1 MSLQSCA
8 APTPCQPTRR
18 SGDVM
23 KTMKCISLL
32 SLLLSLYSAG
42 ASAELA
48 FHDPATQIGV
58 LDRVVQEFVNR
69 AAAWQ
74 GVIMA
79 AATWLFWTLGTI
91 SFTWTM
97 CMLALRKADIG
108 DFFSEFIRF
117 TLFFGFFYWLLQ
129 NGPYFAETIISS
141 LRQIGDNAAGT
152 AGLSP
157 SGVVD
162 IGFMIW
168 KQAVSNLSAW
178 SPIDSFVGVVLSAG
192 ILLVLAIIAVN
203 MLLLLISGWIL
214 MYAGIFFLGFGGSR
228 WTSDMAINY
237 FKTVLGVA
245 VQLLVMI
252 LLVGIGN
259 DLLTSFYGKMSK
271 ATLNFEE
278 LGVMLVFCLALLIL
292 TNQIPKMVA
301 GIVSGGGGGGAGVS
315 SFGAGAIAGAAFG
328 AAGTATAAASMAG
341 SAVMGGAQNIAGGA
355 SAIKAAMQKAQGSME
370 SNAGMPSLG
379 AGSSSRNSES
389 DSGSLQAA
397 MGFDSSSQ
405 SGGMMQKAAS
415 LAVGT
420 TSELAKG
427 AGSLIKE
434 KASEA
439 ASKFQEKAGQT
450 LGGQLASI
458 IQGEPSF
465 DGDSLSAAGQGDSD
479 MDDEVA
485 EFVNR
490 DRGSAT

>member
-1 MSLQSCA
+1 MRIINS
-8 APTPCQPTRR
+8 T
-18 SGDVM
+18 
-23 KTMKCISLL
+23 
-32 SLLLSLYSAG
+32 LLLGLFFSLYSAG

-48 FHDPATQIGV
+48 FHDPATQTGV
-58 LDRVVQEFVNR
+58 LDQVIQEFVSR
-69 AAAWQ
+69 ASAWQ

-97 CMLALRKADIG
+97 GMLALRKADVG

-129 NGPYFAETIISS
+129 NGPYFAETIINS

-157 SGVVD
+157 SGIVD

-168 KQAVSNLSAW
+168 KQAISNLSGW
-178 SPIDSFVGVVLSAG
+178 SPVDSLVGLVLSAG
-192 ILLVLAIIAVN
+192 IMLALATIAVN

-237 FKTVLGVA
+237 FKTVLGLA

-252 LLVGIGN
+252 LLVGVGN
-259 DLLTSFYGKMSK
+259 NLLTSFYAKMNK

-278 LGVMLVFCLALLIL
+278 LGVMLVFCLALLTL
-292 TNQIPKMVA
+292 TGQVPKMVA
-301 GIVSGGGGGGAGVS
+301 GIISGGGGGSGAGG
-315 SFGAGAIAGAAFG
+315 FGAGAIAGAALG
-328 AAGTATAAASMAG
+328 AAGTAAGAASMAG
-341 SAVMGGAQNIAGGA
+341 SAVMSGAQNISGGA
-355 SAIKAAMQKAQGSME
+355 SAIKAAIQKAQGSADGG
-370 SNAGMPSLG
+370 SGMPSLG
-379 AGSSSRNSES
+379 AGASDKGS
-389 DSGSLQAA
+389 DSCSSLKAA
-397 MGFDSSSQ
+397 MGIDSSNQ

-415 LAVGT
+415 VAAGAA
-420 TSELAKG
+420 SELAKG

-439 ASKFQEKAGQT
+439 ASNFQEKASQT
-450 LGGQLASI
+450 IGGQLASTI
-458 IQGEPSF
+458 EGEPSF
-465 DGDSLSAAGQGDSD
+465 EGDSLSAAGQDDDD
-479 MDDEVA
+479 MDDEIA

-490 DRGSAT
+490 DRGSTT

>member
-1 MSLQSCA
+1 MRIIKS
-8 APTPCQPTRR
+8 T
-18 SGDVM
+18 
-23 KTMKCISLL
+23 
-32 SLLLSLYSAG
+32 LLLGLFFSLYSAG

-48 FHDPATQIGV
+48 FHDPATQTGV
-58 LDRVVQEFVNR
+58 LDQVIQEFVSR

-79 AATWLFWTLGTI
+79 AATWLFWTLGSI

-97 CMLALRKADIG
+97 GMLALRKADIG

-129 NGPYFAETIISS
+129 NGPYFAETIINS

-168 KQAVSNLSAW
+168 KQAISNLSGW
-178 SPIDSFVGVVLSAG
+178 SPVDSLVGLVLSAG
-192 ILLVLAIIAVN
+192 IMLALATIAVN

-214 MYAGIFFLGFGGSR
+214 MYSGIFFLGFGGSR

-237 FKTVLGVA
+237 FKTVLGLA

-252 LLVGIGN
+252 LLVGVGN
-259 DLLTSFYGKMSK
+259 NLLTSFYAKMNK

-278 LGVMLVFCLALLIL
+278 LGVMLVFCLALLTL
-292 TNQIPKMVA
+292 TGQVPKMVA
-301 GIVSGGGGGGAGVS
+301 GIISGGGSGGGAGG
-315 SFGAGAIAGAAFG
+315 FGAGAIAGAALG
-328 AAGTATAAASMAG
+328 AAGTAAGAASMAG
-341 SAVMGGAQNIAGGA
+341 SAVMSGAQNISGGA
-355 SAIKAAMQKAQGSME
+355 SAIKAAIQKAQGSADGG
-370 SNAGMPSLG
+370 SGMPSLG
-379 AGSSSRNSES
+379 SGASDKGS
-389 DSGSLQAA
+389 DSGSPLRAA
-397 MGFDSSSQ
+397 MGIDSSNQ

-415 LAVGT
+415 VAAGAA
-420 TSELAKG
+420 SELAKG

-439 ASKFQEKAGQT
+439 VSNFQEKASQT
-450 LGGQLASI
+450 LGGQLAST

-465 DGDSLSAAGQGDSD
+465 DGDSLSAAGQDDDD
-479 MDDEVA
+479 MDDEIA

-490 DRGSAT
+490 DRSSAT

>member
-1 MSLQSCA
+1 MPPQSHA

-23 KTMKCISLL
+23 KTIKSILLL

-48 FHDPATQIGV
+48 FHDPATQMGV
-58 LDRVVQEFVNR
+58 LDQVVQEFVTR
-69 AAAWQ
+69 ATAWQ

-97 CMLALRKADIG
+97 GMLALRKADIG

-129 NGPYFAETIISS
+129 NGPYIAETIISS

-228 WTSDMAINY
+228 WTSDMALTY
-237 FKTVLGVA
+237 FKTVLGLA

-292 TNQIPKMVA
+292 TNQVPKMVA
-301 GIVSGGGGGGAGVS
+301 GIVSGGGGAGVS

-341 SAVMGGAQNIAGGA
+341 AAVMGGAQNIAGGA

-370 SNAGMPSLG
+370 SSAGMPSLG

-397 MGFDSSSQ
+397 MGLDSSSQ

-427 AGSLIKE
+427 AGNLIKE
-434 KASEA
+434 MASEA
-439 ASKFQEKAGQT
+439 VSNFQEKASQT
-450 LGGQLASI
+450 LGGQLAST

-490 DRGSAT
+490 GRGSVT

>member
-1 MSLQSCA
+1 MRIINS
-8 APTPCQPTRR
+8 T
-18 SGDVM
+18 
-23 KTMKCISLL
+23 LL
-32 SLLLSLYSAG
+32 LGLLLSMYSAG

-48 FHDPATQIGV
+48 FHDPATQMGV
-58 LDRVVQEFVNR
+58 LDQVIQEFVSR

-97 CMLALRKADIG
+97 GMLALRKADIG

-168 KQAVSNLSAW
+168 KQAVSNLSGW
-178 SPIDSFVGVVLSAG
+178 NPIDSFVGMVLSAG
-192 ILLVLAIIAVN
+192 IMLALATIAVN

-237 FKTVLGVA
+237 FKTVLGLA
-245 VQLLVMI
+245 VELLVMI
-252 LLVGIGN
+252 LLVGVGN
-259 DLLTSFYGKMSK
+259 NLLTSFYAKMNK

-278 LGVMLVFCLALLIL
+278 LGVMLVFCLALLTL
-292 TNQIPKMVA
+292 TGQVPKMVA
-301 GIVSGGGGGGAGVS
+301 GIISGGGGGGGAGG
-315 SFGAGAIAGAAFG
+315 FGAGAIAGAALG
-328 AAGTATAAASMAG
+328 AAGTAAGAASMAG
-341 SAVMGGAQNIAGGA
+341 SAVMSGAQNISGGA
-355 SAIKAAMQKAQGSME
+355 SAIKAAIQKAQGSADGG
-370 SNAGMPSLG
+370 SGMPSLG
-379 AGSSSRNSES
+379 AGSSGKGSES
-389 DSGSLQAA
+389 GSESPLQAA
-397 MGFDSSSQ
+397 MGLDSSNQ

-415 LAVGT
+415 MAAGAA
-420 TSELAKG
+420 SELAKG
-427 AGSLIKE
+427 AGSLIME
-434 KASEA
+434 KANEGVSN
-439 ASKFQEKAGQT
+439 FQEKASQT
-450 LGGQLASI
+450 IGGQLAST

-465 DGDSLSAAGQGDSD
+465 DGDSLSAAGQDDSD
-479 MDDEVA
+479 MDDEIA

-490 DRGSAT
+490 DRNSVT

>member
-1 MSLQSCA
+1 
-8 APTPCQPTRR
+8 
-18 SGDVM
+18 M
-23 KTMKCISLL
+23 KIIKNTLLL

-48 FHDPATQIGV
+48 FHDPATQTGV
-58 LDRVVQEFVNR
+58 LDQVIQEFVSR

-97 CMLALRKADIG
+97 GMLALRKADIG

-129 NGPYFAETIISS
+129 NGPYFAETIINS

-168 KQAVSNLSAW
+168 KQAISNLSGW
-178 SPIDSFVGVVLSAG
+178 SPVDSLVGLVLSAG
-192 ILLVLAIIAVN
+192 IMLALATIAVN

-237 FKTVLGVA
+237 FKTVLGLA

-252 LLVGIGN
+252 LLVGVGN
-259 DLLTSFYGKMSK
+259 NLLTSFYAKMNK

-278 LGVMLVFCLALLIL
+278 LGVMLVFCLALLTL
-292 TNQIPKMVA
+292 TGQVPKMVA
-301 GIVSGGGGGGAGVS
+301 GIISGGGGGGGAGG
-315 SFGAGAIAGAAFG
+315 FGAGAIAGAALG
-328 AAGTATAAASMAG
+328 AAGTAAGAASMAG
-341 SAVMGGAQNIAGGA
+341 SAVMSGAQNISGGA
-355 SAIKAAMQKAQGSME
+355 SAIKAAIQKAQGSADGG
-370 SNAGMPSLG
+370 SGMPSLG
-379 AGSSSRNSES
+379 SGASDKGS
-389 DSGSLQAA
+389 DSGSPLRAA
-397 MGFDSSSQ
+397 MGIDSSNQ

-415 LAVGT
+415 LAAGAA
-420 TSELAKG
+420 SELAKG
-427 AGSLIKE
+427 TSSLIKE

-439 ASKFQEKAGQT
+439 ASNFQEKASQT
-450 LGGQLASI
+450 IGGQLASSI
-458 IQGEPSF
+458 LGEPSF
-465 DGDSLSAAGQGDSD
+465 VSVQPPHRSCP
-479 MDDEVA
+479 
-485 EFVNR
+485 
-490 DRGSAT
+490 

>member
-1 MSLQSCA
+1 
-8 APTPCQPTRR
+8 
-18 SGDVM
+18 M
-23 KTMKCISLL
+23 KIIKNT
-32 SLLLSLYSAG
+32 LLLILLFSLYSAG

-48 FHDPATQIGV
+48 FHDPATQTGV
-58 LDRVVQEFVNR
+58 LDQVIQEFVSR

-97 CMLALRKADIG
+97 GMLALRKADIG

-129 NGPYFAETIISS
+129 NGPYFAETIINS

-168 KQAVSNLSAW
+168 KQAISNLSGW
-178 SPIDSFVGVVLSAG
+178 SPVDSLVGLVLSAG
-192 ILLVLAIIAVN
+192 IMLALATIAVN

-237 FKTVLGVA
+237 FKTVLGLA

-252 LLVGIGN
+252 LLVGVGN
-259 DLLTSFYGKMSK
+259 NLLTSFYAKMNK

-278 LGVMLVFCLALLIL
+278 LGVMLVFCLALLTL
-292 TNQIPKMVA
+292 TGQVPKMVA
-301 GIVSGGGGGGAGVS
+301 GIISGGGGGGGAGG
-315 SFGAGAIAGAAFG
+315 FGAGAIAGAALG
-328 AAGTATAAASMAG
+328 AAGTAAGAASMAG
-341 SAVMGGAQNIAGGA
+341 SAVMSGAQNISGGA
-355 SAIKAAMQKAQGSME
+355 SAIKAAIQKAQGSADGG
-370 SNAGMPSLG
+370 SGMPSLG
-379 AGSSSRNSES
+379 AGSSDKGS
-389 DSGSLQAA
+389 DSGSSFKAT
-397 MGFDSSSQ
+397 MGIDSSNQ

-415 LAVGT
+415 LAAGAA
-420 TSELAKG
+420 SELAKG

-439 ASKFQEKAGQT
+439 ASNFQEKASQT
-450 LGGQLASI
+450 IGGQLAST

-465 DGDSLSAAGQGDSD
+465 DGNSLSATGHDDDD
-479 MDDEVA
+479 MDDEIA

>member
-1 MSLQSCA
+1 
-8 APTPCQPTRR
+8 
-18 SGDVM
+18 M
-23 KTMKCISLL
+23 KTIKSTLL
-32 SLLLSLYSAG
+32 VGLLFSLYSAG

-48 FHDPATQIGV
+48 FHDPATQMGV
-58 LDRVVQEFVNR
+58 LDQVVQEFVSR

-97 CMLALRKADIG
+97 GMLALRKADIG

-129 NGPYFAETIISS
+129 NGPYFAETIINS

-168 KQAVSNLSAW
+168 KQAISNLSGW
-178 SPIDSFVGVVLSAG
+178 SPVDSLVGLVLSAG
-192 ILLVLAIIAVN
+192 IMLALATIAVN

-237 FKTVLGVA
+237 FKTVLGLA
-245 VQLLVMI
+245 VELLVMI
-252 LLVGIGN
+252 LLVGVGN
-259 DLLTSFYGKMSK
+259 NLLTSFYAKMNK

-278 LGVMLVFCLALLIL
+278 LGVMLVFCLALLTL
-292 TNQIPKMVA
+292 TGQVPKMVA
-301 GIVSGGGGGGAGVS
+301 GIISGGGGGGGAGG
-315 SFGAGAIAGAAFG
+315 FGTGAIAGAALG
-328 AAGTATAAASMAG
+328 AAGTAAGAASMAG
-341 SAVMGGAQNIAGGA
+341 SAVMSGAQNISGGA
-355 SAIKAAMQKAQGSME
+355 SALKAAIQKAQASADGGSD
-370 SNAGMPSLG
+370 MPSLG
-379 AGSSSRNSES
+379 AGSS
-389 DSGSLQAA
+389 DCSGSSTESPLQAA
-397 MGFDSSSQ
+397 MGFDSSSEP
-405 SGGMMQKAAS
+405 GGMMQKAAS
-415 LAVGT
+415 LAAGT
-420 TSELAKG
+420 ASELAKG

-439 ASKFQEKAGQT
+439 VSNFQEKASQT
-450 LGGQLASI
+450 FGGQLASS

-465 DGDSLSAAGQGDSD
+465 DGDSLSAAGQDDSD
-479 MDDEVA
+479 MNDEIA

>member
-1 MSLQSCA
+1 MRIIKS
-8 APTPCQPTRR
+8 T
-18 SGDVM
+18 
-23 KTMKCISLL
+23 
-32 SLLLSLYSAG
+32 LLLGLFFSLYSAG

-48 FHDPATQIGV
+48 FHDPATQTGV
-58 LDRVVQEFVNR
+58 LDQVIQEFVSR

-97 CMLALRKADIG
+97 GMLALRKADIG

-129 NGPYFAETIISS
+129 NGPYFAETIINS

-168 KQAVSNLSAW
+168 KQAISNLSGW
-178 SPIDSFVGVVLSAG
+178 SPVDSLVGLVLSAG
-192 ILLVLAIIAVN
+192 IMLALATIAVN

-237 FKTVLGVA
+237 FKTVLGLA

-252 LLVGIGN
+252 LLVGVGN
-259 DLLTSFYGKMSK
+259 NLLTSFYAKMNK

-278 LGVMLVFCLALLIL
+278 LGVMLVFCLALLTL
-292 TNQIPKMVA
+292 TGQVPKMVA
-301 GIVSGGGGGGAGVS
+301 GIISGGGGGGGAGG
-315 SFGAGAIAGAAFG
+315 FGAGAIAGAALG
-328 AAGTATAAASMAG
+328 AAGTAAGAASMAG
-341 SAVMGGAQNIAGGA
+341 SAVMSGAQNISGGA
-355 SAIKAAMQKAQGSME
+355 SAIKAAIQKAQGSADGG
-370 SNAGMPSLG
+370 SGMPSLG
-379 AGSSSRNSES
+379 AGSSEKGA
-389 DSGSLQAA
+389 DSGSSLKAA
-397 MGFDSSSQ
+397 MGIESSNQ

-415 LAVGT
+415 VAAGAA
-420 TSELAKG
+420 SELAKG
-427 AGSLIKE
+427 AGSMIKE

-439 ASKFQEKAGQT
+439 VSNFQEKASQT
-450 LGGQLASI
+450 LGGQLAST

-465 DGDSLSAAGQGDSD
+465 DGDSLSAAGQDDSD
-479 MDDEVA
+479 MDDEIA

-490 DRGSAT
+490 DRSSAT

>member
-1 MSLQSCA
+1 
-8 APTPCQPTRR
+8 
-18 SGDVM
+18 M
-23 KTMKCISLL
+23 KTIKSILLL
-32 SLLLSLYSAG
+32 SVLLSLYSAG
-42 ASAELA
+42 ASAELT

-97 CMLALRKADIG
+97 GMLALRKADIG

-157 SGVVD
+157 SEVVD

-168 KQAVSNLSAW
+168 KQAISNLSGW

-192 ILLVLAIIAVN
+192 IMLALATIAVN

-214 MYAGIFFLGFGGSR
+214 MYAGIFLLGFGGSK

-245 VQLLVMI
+245 VELLVMI
-252 LLVGIGN
+252 LLVGVGN
-259 DLLTSFYGKMSK
+259 NLLTSFYEKMNK

-278 LGVMLVFCLALLIL
+278 LGVMMVFCLALLTL
-292 TNQIPKMVA
+292 TGQVPKMVA
-301 GIVSGGGGGGAGVS
+301 GIISGGGGGGGAGG
-315 SFGAGAIAGAAFG
+315 FGAGAIAGAALG
-328 AAGTATAAASMAG
+328 AAGTAAGAASMAG
-341 SAVMGGAQNIAGGA
+341 SAVMSGAQNISGGA
-355 SAIKAAMQKAQGSME
+355 SAIKAAIQKAQGSADGG
-370 SNAGMPSLG
+370 SGMPSLG
-379 AGSSSRNSES
+379 AGSSEKGS
-389 DSGSLQAA
+389 DSGSPLRAA
-397 MGFDSSSQ
+397 MGIDSSNQ

-415 LAVGT
+415 VAAGAA
-420 TSELAKG
+420 SELAKG

-439 ASKFQEKAGQT
+439 ANNFQEKASQT
-450 LGGQLASI
+450 IGGQLAST

-465 DGDSLSAAGQGDSD
+465 DGNSLSAAGHDDDD
-479 MDDEVA
+479 MDDKIA

>member
-1 MSLQSCA
+1 MRIIKS
-8 APTPCQPTRR
+8 T
-18 SGDVM
+18 
-23 KTMKCISLL
+23 
-32 SLLLSLYSAG
+32 LLLGLFFSLYSAG

-48 FHDPATQIGV
+48 FHDPATQTGV
-58 LDRVVQEFVNR
+58 LDQVIQEFVSR

-97 CMLALRKADIG
+97 VMLALRKADIG

-129 NGPYFAETIISS
+129 NGPYFAETIINS
-141 LRQIGDNAAGT
+141 LRQIGNNAAGT

-168 KQAVSNLSAW
+168 KQAISNLSGW
-178 SPIDSFVGVVLSAG
+178 SPVDSLVGLVLSAG
-192 ILLVLAIIAVN
+192 IMLALATIVVN
-203 MLLLLISGWIL
+203 MLLLLISGWVL

-237 FKTVLGVA
+237 FKTVLGLA

-252 LLVGIGN
+252 LLVGVGN
-259 DLLTSFYGKMSK
+259 NLLTSFYGKMNK

-278 LGVMLVFCLALLIL
+278 LGVMLVFCLALLTL
-292 TNQIPKMVA
+292 TGQVPKMVA
-301 GIVSGGGGGGAGVS
+301 GIISGGGGGGGAGG
-315 SFGAGAIAGAAFG
+315 FGAGAIAGAALG
-328 AAGTATAAASMAG
+328 AAGTAAGAASMAG
-341 SAVMGGAQNIAGGA
+341 SAVMSGAQNISGGA
-355 SAIKAAMQKAQGSME
+355 SAIKAAIQKAQGSADGG
-370 SNAGMPSLG
+370 SGMPSLG
-379 AGSSSRNSES
+379 AGASDKGS
-389 DSGSLQAA
+389 DSGLSLKTA
-397 MGFDSSSQ
+397 MGIDSSNQ
-405 SGGMMQKAAS
+405 SGSMMQKAAS
-415 LAVGT
+415 VAAGAA
-420 TSELAKG
+420 SELAKG

-439 ASKFQEKAGQT
+439 ASNFQEKASQT
-450 LGGQLASI
+450 IGGQLASTI
-458 IQGEPSF
+458 LEEPSF
-465 DGDSLSAAGQGDSD
+465 DGNSLSAAGHDDDD
-479 MDDEVA
+479 MDDEIA

-490 DRGSAT
+490 DRSSAT

>member
-1 MSLQSCA
+1 
-8 APTPCQPTRR
+8 
-18 SGDVM
+18 M
-23 KTMKCISLL
+23 KIIKSTLL
-32 SLLLSLYSAG
+32 VGLLFSLYSAG

-48 FHDPATQIGV
+48 FHDPATQMGV
-58 LDRVVQEFVNR
+58 LDQVVQEFVSR

-97 CMLALRKADIG
+97 GMLALRKADIG

-129 NGPYFAETIISS
+129 NGPYFAETIINS

-168 KQAVSNLSAW
+168 KQAISNLSGW
-178 SPIDSFVGVVLSAG
+178 SPVDSLVGLVLSAG
-192 ILLVLAIIAVN
+192 IMLALATIAVN

-237 FKTVLGVA
+237 FKTVLGLA

-252 LLVGIGN
+252 LLVGVGN
-259 DLLTSFYGKMSK
+259 NLLTSFYAKMNK

-278 LGVMLVFCLALLIL
+278 LGVMLVFCLALLTL
-292 TNQIPKMVA
+292 TGQVPKMVA
-301 GIVSGGGGGGAGVS
+301 GIISGGGGGGGAGG
-315 SFGAGAIAGAAFG
+315 FGTGAIAGAALG
-328 AAGTATAAASMAG
+328 AAGTAAGAASMAG
-341 SAVMGGAQNIAGGA
+341 SAVMSGAQNISGGA
-355 SAIKAAMQKAQGSME
+355 SALKAAIQKAQASADGGSD
-370 SNAGMPSLG
+370 MPSLG
-379 AGSSSRNSES
+379 AGSSGC
-389 DSGSLQAA
+389 SGSSTESPLQAA
-397 MGFDSSSQ
+397 MGFDSSSEP
-405 SGGMMQKAAS
+405 GGMMQKAAS
-415 LAVGT
+415 LAAGT
-420 TSELAKG
+420 ASELAKG

-439 ASKFQEKAGQT
+439 VSNFQEKASQT
-450 LGGQLASI
+450 FGGQLASS

-465 DGDSLSAAGQGDSD
+465 DGDSLSAAGQDDSD
-479 MDDEVA
+479 MNDEIA
-485 EFVNR
+485 QFVNR

>member
-1 MSLQSCA
+1 MRIIKS
-8 APTPCQPTRR
+8 T
-18 SGDVM
+18 
-23 KTMKCISLL
+23 
-32 SLLLSLYSAG
+32 LLLGLFFSLYSAG

-48 FHDPATQIGV
+48 FHDPATQTGV
-58 LDRVVQEFVNR
+58 LDQVIQEFVSR

-74 GVIMA
+74 GVVMA

-97 CMLALRKADIG
+97 GMLALRKADIG

-129 NGPYFAETIISS
+129 NGPYFAETIINS

-168 KQAVSNLSAW
+168 KQAISNLSGW
-178 SPIDSFVGVVLSAG
+178 SPVDSLVGLVLSAG
-192 ILLVLAIIAVN
+192 IMLALATIAVN

-237 FKTVLGVA
+237 FKTVLGLA

-252 LLVGIGN
+252 LLVGVGN
-259 DLLTSFYGKMSK
+259 NLLTSFYAKMNQ

-278 LGVMLVFCLALLIL
+278 LGVMLVFCLALLTL
-292 TNQIPKMVA
+292 TGQVPKMVA
-301 GIVSGGGGGGAGVS
+301 GIISGGGGGGAGG
-315 SFGAGAIAGAAFG
+315 FGAGAIAGAALG
-328 AAGTATAAASMAG
+328 AAGTAAGAASMAG
-341 SAVMGGAQNIAGGA
+341 SAVMSGAQNISGGA
-355 SAIKAAMQKAQGSME
+355 SAIKAAIQKAQGSADGG
-370 SNAGMPSLG
+370 SGMPSLG
-379 AGSSSRNSES
+379 SGASDKGS
-389 DSGSLQAA
+389 DSSTPLRAA
-397 MGFDSSSQ
+397 MGIDSSNQ
-405 SGGMMQKAAS
+405 FGGMMQKAAS
-415 LAVGT
+415 LAGGAA
-420 TSELAKG
+420 SELAKG

-439 ASKFQEKAGQT
+439 ASNFQEKASQT
-450 LGGQLASI
+450 LGGQLAST

-465 DGDSLSAAGQGDSD
+465 DGDSLSAAGQDDDD
-479 MDDEVA
+479 MDDEIA

-490 DRGSAT
+490 DRSSAT

>member
-1 MSLQSCA
+1 MPQQSHA
-8 APTPCQPTRR
+8 APTPCLHPRN
-18 SGDVM
+18 GDSM
-23 KTMKCISLL
+23 KIIKST
-32 SLLLSLYSAG
+32 LLLGLLFSLYSAG

-48 FHDPATQIGV
+48 FHDPATQTGV
-58 LDRVVQEFVNR
+58 LDQVIQEFVSR

-97 CMLALRKADIG
+97 GMLALRKADIG

-129 NGPYFAETIISS
+129 NGPYFAETIINS

-168 KQAVSNLSAW
+168 KQAISNLSGW
-178 SPIDSFVGVVLSAG
+178 SPVDSLVGLVLSAG
-192 ILLVLAIIAVN
+192 IMLALATIAVN

-237 FKTVLGVA
+237 FKTVLGLA
-245 VQLLVMI
+245 VELLVMI
-252 LLVGIGN
+252 LLVGVGN
-259 DLLTSFYGKMSK
+259 NLLTSFYAKMNK

-278 LGVMLVFCLALLIL
+278 LGVMLVFCLALLTL
-292 TNQIPKMVA
+292 TGQVPKMVA
-301 GIVSGGGGGGAGVS
+301 GIISGGGGGGGAGG
-315 SFGAGAIAGAAFG
+315 FGAGAIAGAALG
-328 AAGTATAAASMAG
+328 AAGTAAGAASMAG
-341 SAVMGGAQNIAGGA
+341 SAVMSGAQNISGGA
-355 SAIKAAMQKAQGSME
+355 SAIKAAIQKAQGSADGG
-370 SNAGMPSLG
+370 SGMPSLG
-379 AGSSSRNSES
+379 SGASDKGS
-389 DSGSLQAA
+389 DSGSPLRAA
-397 MGFDSSSQ
+397 MGIDSSNQ

-415 LAVGT
+415 LAAGAA
-420 TSELAKG
+420 SELAKG
-427 AGSLIKE
+427 TSSLIKE

-439 ASKFQEKAGQT
+439 ASNFQEKASHT
-450 LGGQLASI
+450 IGGQLASS

-465 DGDSLSAAGQGDSD
+465 DGDSLAAAGQDDSD
-479 MDDEVA
+479 MNDEIA

>member
-1 MSLQSCA
+1 
-8 APTPCQPTRR
+8 
-18 SGDVM
+18 
-23 KTMKCISLL
+23 
-32 SLLLSLYSAG
+32 
-42 ASAELA
+42 
-48 FHDPATQIGV
+48 
-58 LDRVVQEFVNR
+58 
-69 AAAWQ
+69 
-74 GVIMA
+74 MA

-97 CMLALRKADIG
+97 GMLALRKADIG

-152 AGLSP
+152 TGLSP

-168 KQAVSNLSAW
+168 KQAVSNLSGW
-178 SPIDSFVGVVLSAG
+178 SPIDSFVGTVLSAS
-192 ILLVLAIIAVN
+192 IMLALAIIAVN

-214 MYAGIFFLGFGGSR
+214 MYAGIFFLGFGGSK

-292 TNQIPKMVA
+292 TNQVPKMVA
-301 GIVSGGGGGGAGVS
+301 GIVSGGGGGAGVS
-315 SFGAGAIAGAAFG
+315 SFGAGAVAGAALG
-328 AAGTATAAASMAG
+328 AVGTAAAAASMAG
-341 SAVMGGAQNIAGGA
+341 SAVMSGAQNISGGA
-355 SAIKAAMQKAQGSME
+355 SAIKAAIQKAQGSADGG
-370 SNAGMPSLG
+370 SGMPSLG
-379 AGSSSRNSES
+379 AGSTGNGSES
-389 DSGSLQAA
+389 DSGSSLQAA
-397 MGFDSSSQ
+397 MGLASSSQ

-415 LAVGT
+415 LAAGT
-420 TSELAKG
+420 ASELAKG

-439 ASKFQEKAGQT
+439 VSNFQEKASQT
-450 LGGQLASI
+450 LGGQLASS

-465 DGDSLSAAGQGDSD
+465 DGDSLSAAGRGDSG
-479 MDDEVA
+479 MDDEIA

>member
-1 MSLQSCA
+1 
-8 APTPCQPTRR
+8 
-18 SGDVM
+18 M
-23 KTMKCISLL
+23 KTIKST
-32 SLLLSLYSAG
+32 LLLGLLFSLYSAG

-48 FHDPATQIGV
+48 FHDPATQTGV
-58 LDRVVQEFVNR
+58 LDQVIQEFVSR
-69 AAAWQ
+69 ASAWQ

-97 CMLALRKADIG
+97 GMLALRKADIG

-168 KQAVSNLSAW
+168 KQAVSNLSGW
-178 SPIDSFVGVVLSAG
+178 SPIDSFVGMVLSAG
-192 ILLVLAIIAVN
+192 IMLALATIAVN

-237 FKTVLGVA
+237 FKAVLGLA

-252 LLVGIGN
+252 LLVGVGN
-259 DLLTSFYGKMSK
+259 NLLTSFYAKMNK

-278 LGVMLVFCLALLIL
+278 LGVMLVFCLALLTL
-292 TNQIPKMVA
+292 TGQVPKMVA
-301 GIVSGGGGGGAGVS
+301 GIISGGGGGGGAGG
-315 SFGAGAIAGAAFG
+315 FGAGAIAGAALG
-328 AAGTATAAASMAG
+328 AAGTAAGAASMAG
-341 SAVMGGAQNIAGGA
+341 SAVMSGAQNISGGA
-355 SAIKAAMQKAQGSME
+355 SAIKAAIQKAQGSADGG
-370 SNAGMPSLG
+370 SGMPPLG
-379 AGSSSRNSES
+379 AGSSEKGS
-389 DSGSLQAA
+389 DSGSSLKAA
-397 MGFDSSSQ
+397 MGIDSSNQ

-415 LAVGT
+415 VAAGAA
-420 TSELAKG
+420 SELAKG
-427 AGSLIKE
+427 AGSMIKE

-439 ASKFQEKAGQT
+439 ATNFQEKASQT
-450 LGGQLASI
+450 IGGQLAST
-458 IQGEPSF
+458 IQGEPAF
-465 DGDSLSAAGQGDSD
+465 DGNSLSAAGHDDED
-479 MDDEVA
+479 MDDEIA

>member
-1 MSLQSCA
+1 MPQRSHA
-8 APTPCQPTRR
+8 DPTPCQPTRR
-18 SGDVM
+18 SGDAM
-23 KTMKCISLL
+23 RIIKST
-32 SLLLSLYSAG
+32 LLLGLFFSLYSAG

-48 FHDPATQIGV
+48 FHDPATQTGV
-58 LDRVVQEFVNR
+58 LDQVIQEFVSR

-79 AATWLFWTLGTI
+79 AATWLFWTLGSI

-97 CMLALRKADIG
+97 GMLALRKADIG

-129 NGPYFAETIISS
+129 NGPYFAETIINS

-168 KQAVSNLSAW
+168 KQAISNLSGW
-178 SPIDSFVGVVLSAG
+178 SPVDSLVGLVLSAG
-192 ILLVLAIIAVN
+192 IMLVLATIAVN

-214 MYAGIFFLGFGGSR
+214 MYAGIFFLGFGGAR

-237 FKTVLGVA
+237 FKTVLGLA

-252 LLVGIGN
+252 LLVGVGN
-259 DLLTSFYGKMSK
+259 NLLTSFYAKMNK

-278 LGVMLVFCLALLIL
+278 LGVMLVFCLALLTL
-292 TNQIPKMVA
+292 TGQVPKMVA
-301 GIVSGGGGGGAGVS
+301 GIISGGGGGGSGG
-315 SFGAGAIAGAAFG
+315 FGAGAIAGAALG
-328 AAGTATAAASMAG
+328 AAGTAAGAASMAG
-341 SAVMGGAQNIAGGA
+341 SAVMSGAQNISGGA
-355 SAIKAAMQKAQGSME
+355 SAIKAAIQKAQGSADGG
-370 SNAGMPSLG
+370 SGMPSLG
-379 AGSSSRNSES
+379 SGNSEKGS
-389 DSGSLQAA
+389 DSGSPLRAA
-397 MGFDSSSQ
+397 MGIDSSNQ

-415 LAVGT
+415 LAAGAA
-420 TSELAKG
+420 SELAKG

-439 ASKFQEKAGQT
+439 ASNFQEKASQT
-450 LGGQLASI
+450 IGGQLAST

-465 DGDSLSAAGQGDSD
+465 DGNSLSAAGHDDDD
-479 MDDEVA
+479 MDDEIA

>member
-1 MSLQSCA
+1 MRIIKS
-8 APTPCQPTRR
+8 T
-18 SGDVM
+18 
-23 KTMKCISLL
+23 
-32 SLLLSLYSAG
+32 LLLGLFFSLYSAG

-48 FHDPATQIGV
+48 FHDPATQTGV
-58 LDRVVQEFVNR
+58 LDQVIQEFVSR

-97 CMLALRKADIG
+97 GMLALRKADIG

-168 KQAVSNLSAW
+168 KQAVSNLSGW
-178 SPIDSFVGVVLSAG
+178 NPIDSFVGMVLSAG
-192 ILLVLAIIAVN
+192 IMLALATIAVN

-237 FKTVLGVA
+237 FKTVLGLA
-245 VQLLVMI
+245 VELLVMI
-252 LLVGIGN
+252 LLVGVGN
-259 DLLTSFYGKMSK
+259 NLLTSFYAKMNK

-278 LGVMLVFCLALLIL
+278 LGVMLVFCLALLTL
-292 TNQIPKMVA
+292 TGQVPKMVA
-301 GIVSGGGGGGAGVS
+301 GIISGGGGGGGAGG
-315 SFGAGAIAGAAFG
+315 FGAGAIAGAALG
-328 AAGTATAAASMAG
+328 AAGTAAGAASMAG
-341 SAVMGGAQNIAGGA
+341 SAVMSGAQNISGGA
-355 SAIKAAMQKAQGSME
+355 SAIKAAIQKAQGSADGG
-370 SNAGMPSLG
+370 SGMPSLG
-379 AGSSSRNSES
+379 AGSSDKGS
-389 DSGSLQAA
+389 DSGSPLRAA
-397 MGFDSSSQ
+397 MGIDSSNQ

-415 LAVGT
+415 LAAGAA
-420 TSELAKG
+420 SELAKG
-427 AGSLIKE
+427 TGSLIKE

-439 ASKFQEKAGQT
+439 ASNFQEKASQT
-450 LGGQLASI
+450 IGGQLAST

-465 DGDSLSAAGQGDSD
+465 DGNSLSAAGHDDDD
-479 MDDEVA
+479 MDDEIA

>member
-1 MSLQSCA
+1 MRIINS
-8 APTPCQPTRR
+8 T
-18 SGDVM
+18 
-23 KTMKCISLL
+23 LL
-32 SLLLSLYSAG
+32 LGLLLSMYSAG

-48 FHDPATQIGV
+48 FHDPATQMGV
-58 LDRVVQEFVNR
+58 LDQVIQEFVSR

-97 CMLALRKADIG
+97 GMLALRKADIG

-168 KQAVSNLSAW
+168 KQAVSNLSGW
-178 SPIDSFVGVVLSAG
+178 NPIDSFVGMVLSAG
-192 ILLVLAIIAVN
+192 IMLALATIAVN

-237 FKTVLGVA
+237 FKTVLGLA
-245 VQLLVMI
+245 VELLVMI
-252 LLVGIGN
+252 LLVGVGN
-259 DLLTSFYGKMSK
+259 NLLTSFYAKMNK

-278 LGVMLVFCLALLIL
+278 LGVMLVFCLALLTL
-292 TNQIPKMVA
+292 TGQVPKMVA
-301 GIVSGGGGGGAGVS
+301 GIISGGGGGGGGAGG
-315 SFGAGAIAGAAFG
+315 FGAGAIAGAALG
-328 AAGTATAAASMAG
+328 AAGTAAGAASMAG
-341 SAVMGGAQNIAGGA
+341 SAVMSGAQNISGGA
-355 SAIKAAMQKAQGSME
+355 SAIKAAIQKAQGSADGG
-370 SNAGMPSLG
+370 SGMPSLG
-379 AGSSSRNSES
+379 AGSSGKGSES
-389 DSGSLQAA
+389 GSESPLQAA
-397 MGFDSSSQ
+397 MGLDSSNQ

-415 LAVGT
+415 MAAGAA
-420 TSELAKG
+420 SELAKG
-427 AGSLIKE
+427 AGSLIME
-434 KASEA
+434 KANEGVSN
-439 ASKFQEKAGQT
+439 FQEKASQT
-450 LGGQLASI
+450 IGGQLAST

-465 DGDSLSAAGQGDSD
+465 DGDSLSAAGQDDSD
-479 MDDEVA
+479 MDDEIA

-490 DRGSAT
+490 DRNSVT

>member
-1 MSLQSCA
+1 MRIIKS
-8 APTPCQPTRR
+8 T
-18 SGDVM
+18 
-23 KTMKCISLL
+23 
-32 SLLLSLYSAG
+32 LLLGLFFSLYSAG
-42 ASAELA
+42 ALAELA
-48 FHDPATQIGV
+48 FHDPVTQTGV
-58 LDRVVQEFVNR
+58 LDQVIQEFVSR

-97 CMLALRKADIG
+97 GMLALRKADIG

-129 NGPYFAETIISS
+129 NGPYFAETIINS

-168 KQAVSNLSAW
+168 KQAVSNLSGW
-178 SPIDSFVGVVLSAG
+178 NPIDSFVGMVLSAG
-192 ILLVLAIIAVN
+192 IMLALATIAVN

-237 FKTVLGVA
+237 FKTVLGLA
-245 VQLLVMI
+245 VELLVMI
-252 LLVGIGN
+252 LLVGVGN
-259 DLLTSFYGKMSK
+259 NLLTSFYAKMNK

-278 LGVMLVFCLALLIL
+278 LGVMLVFCLALLTL
-292 TNQIPKMVA
+292 TGQVPKMVA
-301 GIVSGGGGGGAGVS
+301 GIISGGGGGGGAGG
-315 SFGAGAIAGAAFG
+315 FGAGAIAGAALG
-328 AAGTATAAASMAG
+328 AAGTAAGAASMAG
-341 SAVMGGAQNIAGGA
+341 SAVMSGAQNISGGA
-355 SAIKAAMQKAQGSME
+355 SAIKAAIQKAQGSAD
-370 SNAGMPSLG
+370 SGSSMPSLG
-379 AGSSSRNSES
+379 AGSSDKGYES
-389 DSGSLQAA
+389 GFESPLQAA
-397 MGFDSSSQ
+397 MGQDSSNQ

-415 LAVGT
+415 LAAGT
-420 TSELAKG
+420 ASELAKG
-427 AGSLIKE
+427 AGSMIKE

-439 ASKFQEKAGQT
+439 VSNFQEKASQT
-450 LGGQLASI
+450 LGGQLASS

-465 DGDSLSAAGQGDSD
+465 DGDSLSAAGQDDDD
-479 MDDEVA
+479 MDDEIA
-485 EFVNR
+485 QFVNR

>member
-1 MSLQSCA
+1 VPLRSHA

-23 KTMKCISLL
+23 KTIKSILLL

-48 FHDPATQIGV
+48 FHDPATQMGV
-58 LDRVVQEFVNR
+58 LDQVVQEFVTR

-97 CMLALRKADIG
+97 GMLALRKADIG

-168 KQAVSNLSAW
+168 KQAVSNLSGW

-192 ILLVLAIIAVN
+192 IMLALATIAVN

-237 FKTVLGVA
+237 FKTVLGLA
-245 VQLLVMI
+245 VELLVMI
-252 LLVGIGN
+252 LLVGVGN
-259 DLLTSFYGKMSK
+259 NLLTSFYAKMNK

-278 LGVMLVFCLALLIL
+278 LGVMLVFCLALLTL
-292 TNQIPKMVA
+292 TGQVPKMVA
-301 GIVSGGGGGGAGVS
+301 GIISGGGGGGGTGG
-315 SFGAGAIAGAAFG
+315 FGAGAIAGAALG
-328 AAGTATAAASMAG
+328 AAGTAAGAASMAG
-341 SAVMGGAQNIAGGA
+341 SAVMSGAQNISGGA
-355 SAIKAAMQKAQGSME
+355 SAIKAAIQKAQGSADGG
-370 SNAGMPSLG
+370 SGMPSLG
-379 AGSSSRNSES
+379 AGSSEKGS
-389 DSGSLQAA
+389 DSGSSLQAA
-397 MGFDSSSQ
+397 MGLDSSSQ
-405 SGGMMQKAAS
+405 SGGMMKKAAS
-415 LAVGT
+415 LAAGAA
-420 TSELAKG
+420 SELAKG

-439 ASKFQEKAGQT
+439 ASNFQEKASQT
-450 LGGQLASI
+450 LGGQLAST

-479 MDDEVA
+479 MDDEIA
-485 EFVNR
+485 QFVNR

>member
-1 MSLQSCA
+1 M
-8 APTPCQPTRR
+8 RIIR
-18 SGDVM
+18 S
-23 KTMKCISLL
+23 T
-32 SLLLSLYSAG
+32 LLLCLFFSLYSAG

-48 FHDPATQIGV
+48 FHDPATQTGV
-58 LDRVVQEFVNR
+58 LDQVIQEFVSR

-97 CMLALRKADIG
+97 GMLALRKADIG

-129 NGPYFAETIISS
+129 NGPYFAETIINS

-168 KQAVSNLSAW
+168 KQAISNLSGW
-178 SPIDSFVGVVLSAG
+178 SPVDSLVGLVLSAG
-192 ILLVLAIIAVN
+192 IMLALATIAVN

-237 FKTVLGVA
+237 FKTVLGLA

-252 LLVGIGN
+252 LLVGVGN
-259 DLLTSFYGKMSK
+259 NLLTSFYAKMNK

-278 LGVMLVFCLALLIL
+278 LGVMLVFCLALLTL
-292 TNQIPKMVA
+292 TGQVPKMVA
-301 GIVSGGGGGGAGVS
+301 GIISGGGGGGAGG
-315 SFGAGAIAGAAFG
+315 FGAGAIAGAALG
-328 AAGTATAAASMAG
+328 AAGTAAGAASMAG
-341 SAVMGGAQNIAGGA
+341 SAVMSGAQNISGGA
-355 SAIKAAMQKAQGSME
+355 SAIKAAIQKAQGSADGG
-370 SNAGMPSLG
+370 SGMPSLG
-379 AGSSSRNSES
+379 AGSSEKGS
-389 DSGSLQAA
+389 DSASSLQAA
-397 MGFDSSSQ
+397 MGIDSSNQ

-415 LAVGT
+415 LAAGT
-420 TSELAKG
+420 ASELAKG
-427 AGSLIKE
+427 AGSMIKE
-434 KASEA
+434 KASETV
-439 ASKFQEKAGQT
+439 SNFQEKASQT
-450 LGGQLASI
+450 LGGQLASS

-465 DGDSLSAAGQGDSD
+465 DGDSLSAAGPDDDD
-479 MDDEVA
+479 MDDEIA
-485 EFVNR
+485 QFVNR

>member
-1 MSLQSCA
+1 MRIIRC
-8 APTPCQPTRR
+8 T
-18 SGDVM
+18 
-23 KTMKCISLL
+23 
-32 SLLLSLYSAG
+32 LLLGLLFSLYSVG

-48 FHDPATQIGV
+48 FHDPATQTGV
-58 LDRVVQEFVNR
+58 LDQVIQEFVSR

-97 CMLALRKADIG
+97 GMLALRKADIG

-129 NGPYFAETIISS
+129 NGPYFAETIINS

-168 KQAVSNLSAW
+168 KQAISNLSGW
-178 SPIDSFVGVVLSAG
+178 SPVDSLVGLVLSAG
-192 ILLVLAIIAVN
+192 IMLALATIAVN

-214 MYAGIFFLGFGGSR
+214 MYAGIFFLGFGGSK

-237 FKTVLGVA
+237 FKTVLGLA

-252 LLVGIGN
+252 LLVGVGN
-259 DLLTSFYGKMSK
+259 NLLTSFYAKMNK

-278 LGVMLVFCLALLIL
+278 LGVMLVFCLALLTL
-292 TNQIPKMVA
+292 TGQVPKMVA
-301 GIVSGGGGGGAGVS
+301 GIISGGGGGGGAGG
-315 SFGAGAIAGAAFG
+315 FGAGAIAGAALG
-328 AAGTATAAASMAG
+328 AAGTAAGAASMAG
-341 SAVMGGAQNIAGGA
+341 SAVMSGAQNISGGA
-355 SAIKAAMQKAQGSME
+355 SAIKAAIQKAQGSADGG
-370 SNAGMPSLG
+370 SGMPSLG
-379 AGSSSRNSES
+379 AGASDKGS
-389 DSGSLQAA
+389 DSGSSLKAA
-397 MGFDSSSQ
+397 MGIDSSSQ

-415 LAVGT
+415 LTAGAA
-420 TSELAKG
+420 SELAKG

-439 ASKFQEKAGQT
+439 VSNFQEKASQT
-450 LGGQLASI
+450 LGGQLASS

-479 MDDEVA
+479 MDDEIA
-485 EFVNR
+485 QFVNR
-490 DRGSAT
+490 DRSSTT

>member
-1 MSLQSCA
+1 M
-8 APTPCQPTRR
+8 RVIR
-18 SGDVM
+18 S
-23 KTMKCISLL
+23 T
-32 SLLLSLYSAG
+32 LLLCLFFSLYSAG

-48 FHDPATQIGV
+48 FHDPVTQTGV
-58 LDRVVQEFVNR
+58 LDQVIQEFVSR

-97 CMLALRKADIG
+97 GMLALRKADIG

-129 NGPYFAETIISS
+129 NGPYFAETIINS

-168 KQAVSNLSAW
+168 KQAISNLSGW
-178 SPIDSFVGVVLSAG
+178 SPVDSLVGLVLSAG
-192 ILLVLAIIAVN
+192 IMLALATIAVN

-237 FKTVLGVA
+237 FKTVLGLA

-252 LLVGIGN
+252 LLVGVGN
-259 DLLTSFYGKMSK
+259 NLLTSFYAKMNK

-278 LGVMLVFCLALLIL
+278 LGVMLVFCLALLTL
-292 TNQIPKMVA
+292 TGQVPKMVA
-301 GIVSGGGGGGAGVS
+301 GIISGGGGGGGAGG
-315 SFGAGAIAGAAFG
+315 FGAGAIAGAALG
-328 AAGTATAAASMAG
+328 AAGIAAGAASMAG
-341 SAVMGGAQNIAGGA
+341 SAVMSGAQNISGGA
-355 SAIKAAMQKAQGSME
+355 SAIKAAIQKAQGSADGG
-370 SNAGMPSLG
+370 SGMPSLG
-379 AGSSSRNSES
+379 AGSSDKGS
-389 DSGSLQAA
+389 DSGSSLKAA
-397 MGFDSSSQ
+397 MGIDSSNQ

-415 LAVGT
+415 VAAGAA
-420 TSELAKG
+420 SELAKG

-439 ASKFQEKAGQT
+439 ASNFQEKASQT
-450 LGGQLASI
+450 IGGQLVS
-458 IQGEPSF
+458 
-465 DGDSLSAAGQGDSD
+465 
-479 MDDEVA
+479 
-485 EFVNR
+485 
-490 DRGSAT
+490 T

>member
-1 MSLQSCA
+1 MPLRSIV

-23 KTMKCISLL
+23 KNINSTLLL

-48 FHDPATQIGV
+48 FHDPATQMGV
-58 LDRVVQEFVNR
+58 LDQVVQEFVSR

-97 CMLALRKADIG
+97 GMLALRKADIG

-141 LRQIGDNAAGT
+141 LRQIGDKAAGT
-152 AGLSP
+152 SGLSP

-168 KQAVSNLSAW
+168 KQAVSNLSGW
-178 SPIDSFVGVVLSAG
+178 SPIDSFVGVVLSAC
-192 ILLVLAIIAVN
+192 IMLALATIAVN
-203 MLLLLISGWIL
+203 MLLLLIAGWIL
-214 MYAGIFFLGFGGSR
+214 MYAGIVFLGFGGSK

-237 FKTVLGVA
+237 FKTVFGVA
-245 VQLLVMI
+245 VELLVMI
-252 LLVGIGN
+252 LLVGVGN
-259 DLLTSFYGKMSK
+259 NILTSFYAKMNK

-278 LGVMLVFCLALLIL
+278 LGVMMVFCLALLTL
-292 TNQIPKMVA
+292 TGQVPKMVA
-301 GIVSGGGGGGAGVS
+301 GIISGGGGGAGG
-315 SFGAGAIAGAAFG
+315 FGAGAIAGAALG
-328 AAGTATAAASMAG
+328 AAGTAAGAASMAG
-341 SAVMGGAQNIAGGA
+341 SAVMSGAQNISGGA
-355 SAIKAAMQKAQGSME
+355 SAIKAAIQKAQGSADGG
-370 SNAGMPSLG
+370 SGMPSLG
-379 AGSSSRNSES
+379 AGSPEKES
-389 DSGSLQAA
+389 DSGSPLRAA
-397 MGFDSSSQ
+397 MGIDSSNQ
-405 SGGMMQKAAS
+405 SGGIMQKTASVAAG
-415 LAVGT
+415 AA
-420 TSELAKG
+420 SELAKG
-427 AGSLIKE
+427 AGSLFME

-439 ASKFQEKAGQT
+439 VSNFQEKASQT
-450 LGGQLASI
+450 LGGQLAST

-465 DGDSLSAAGQGDSD
+465 DGDSLSAAGLGR
-479 MDDEVA
+479 A
-485 EFVNR
+485 I
-490 DRGSAT
+490 ATWTTK

>member
-1 MSLQSCA
+1 MRIIKS
-8 APTPCQPTRR
+8 T
-18 SGDVM
+18 
-23 KTMKCISLL
+23 
-32 SLLLSLYSAG
+32 LLLGLFFSLYSAG

-48 FHDPATQIGV
+48 FHDPATQTGV
-58 LDRVVQEFVNR
+58 LDQVIQEFVSR

-79 AATWLFWTLGTI
+79 SATWLFWTLGTI

-97 CMLALRKADIG
+97 GMLALRKADIG

-129 NGPYFAETIISS
+129 NGPYFAETIINS

-168 KQAVSNLSAW
+168 KQAISNLSGW
-178 SPIDSFVGVVLSAG
+178 SPVDSLVGLVLSAG
-192 ILLVLAIIAVN
+192 IMLALATIAVN

-237 FKTVLGVA
+237 FKTVLGLA

-252 LLVGIGN
+252 LLVGVGN
-259 DLLTSFYGKMSK
+259 NLLTSFYAKMNK

-278 LGVMLVFCLALLIL
+278 LGVMLVFCLALLTL
-292 TNQIPKMVA
+292 TGQVPKMVA
-301 GIVSGGGGGGAGVS
+301 GIIIGGGGGGGAGG
-315 SFGAGAIAGAAFG
+315 FGAGAIAGAALG
-328 AAGTATAAASMAG
+328 AAGTAAGAASMAG
-341 SAVMGGAQNIAGGA
+341 SAVMSGAQNISGGA
-355 SAIKAAMQKAQGSME
+355 SAIKAAIQKAQGSADGG
-370 SNAGMPSLG
+370 SGMPSLG
-379 AGSSSRNSES
+379 AGSSEKGS
-389 DSGSLQAA
+389 DSGSSLKAA
-397 MGFDSSSQ
+397 MGIDSSNQ

-415 LAVGT
+415 VAAGAA
-420 TSELAKG
+420 SELAKG

-439 ASKFQEKAGQT
+439 VSNFQEKASLT
-450 LGGQLASI
+450 LGGQLASS

-465 DGDSLSAAGQGDSD
+465 DGDSMSAAGQDDSD
-479 MDDEVA
+479 MDDEIA
-485 EFVNR
+485 QFVNR

>member
-1 MSLQSCA
+1 MRIIKS
-8 APTPCQPTRR
+8 T
-18 SGDVM
+18 
-23 KTMKCISLL
+23 
-32 SLLLSLYSAG
+32 LLLGLFFSLYSAG

-48 FHDPATQIGV
+48 FHDPATQTGV
-58 LDRVVQEFVNR
+58 LDQVIQEFVSR

-97 CMLALRKADIG
+97 GMLALRKADIG

-129 NGPYFAETIISS
+129 NGPYFAETIINS

-168 KQAVSNLSAW
+168 KQAISNLSGW
-178 SPIDSFVGVVLSAG
+178 SPVDSLVGLVLSAG
-192 ILLVLAIIAVN
+192 IMLALATIAVN

-237 FKTVLGVA
+237 FKTVLGLA

-252 LLVGIGN
+252 LLVGVGN
-259 DLLTSFYGKMSK
+259 NLLTSFYAKMNK

-278 LGVMLVFCLALLIL
+278 LGVMLVFCLALLTL
-292 TNQIPKMVA
+292 TGQVPKMVA
-301 GIVSGGGGGGAGVS
+301 GIISGGGGGGGAGG
-315 SFGAGAIAGAAFG
+315 FGAGAIAGAALG
-328 AAGTATAAASMAG
+328 AAGTAAGAASMAG
-341 SAVMGGAQNIAGGA
+341 SAVMSGAQNISGGA
-355 SAIKAAMQKAQGSME
+355 SAIKAAIQKAQGSADGG
-370 SNAGMPSLG
+370 SGMPSLG
-379 AGSSSRNSES
+379 SGASDKGS
-389 DSGSLQAA
+389 DSGSPLRAA
-397 MGFDSSSQ
+397 MGIDSSNQ

-415 LAVGT
+415 VAAGAA
-420 TSELAKG
+420 SELAKG

-439 ASKFQEKAGQT
+439 VSNFQEKASQT
-450 LGGQLASI
+450 LGGQLAST

-465 DGDSLSAAGQGDSD
+465 DGDSLSAAGQDDDD
-479 MDDEVA
+479 MDDEIA

-490 DRGSAT
+490 DRSSAT

>member
-1 MSLQSCA
+1 MRIIKS
-8 APTPCQPTRR
+8 T
-18 SGDVM
+18 
-23 KTMKCISLL
+23 
-32 SLLLSLYSAG
+32 LLLGLFFSLYSAG

-48 FHDPATQIGV
+48 FHDPATQTGV
-58 LDRVVQEFVNR
+58 LDQVIQEFVSR

-97 CMLALRKADIG
+97 GMLALRKADIG

-129 NGPYFAETIISS
+129 NGPYFAETIINS

-168 KQAVSNLSAW
+168 KQAISNLSGW
-178 SPIDSFVGVVLSAG
+178 SPVDSLVGLVLSAG
-192 ILLVLAIIAVN
+192 IMLALATIAVN

-237 FKTVLGVA
+237 FKTVLGLA

-252 LLVGIGN
+252 LLVGVGN
-259 DLLTSFYGKMSK
+259 NLLTSFYAKMNK

-278 LGVMLVFCLALLIL
+278 LGVMLVFCLALLTL
-292 TNQIPKMVA
+292 TGQVPKMVA
-301 GIVSGGGGGGAGVS
+301 GIISGGGGGGGAGG
-315 SFGAGAIAGAAFG
+315 FGAGAIAGAALG
-328 AAGTATAAASMAG
+328 AAGTAAGAASMAG
-341 SAVMGGAQNIAGGA
+341 SAVMSGAQNISGGA
-355 SAIKAAMQKAQGSME
+355 SAIKAAIQKAQGSADGG
-370 SNAGMPSLG
+370 SGMPSLG
-379 AGSSSRNSES
+379 AGSSEKGT
-389 DSGSLQAA
+389 DSGSSLKAA
-397 MGFDSSSQ
+397 MGIESSNQ

-415 LAVGT
+415 VAAGAA
-420 TSELAKG
+420 SELAKG
-427 AGSLIKE
+427 AGSMIKE

-439 ASKFQEKAGQT
+439 VSNFQEKASQT
-450 LGGQLASI
+450 LGGQLAST

-465 DGDSLSAAGQGDSD
+465 DGDSLSAAGQDD
-479 MDDEVA
+479 DNMDDEIA
-485 EFVNR
+485 QFVNR
-490 DRGSAT
+490 DRSSAT

>member
-1 MSLQSCA
+1 
-8 APTPCQPTRR
+8 
-18 SGDVM
+18 M
-23 KTMKCISLL
+23 KTIKSTLL
-32 SLLLSLYSAG
+32 VGLLFSLYSAG

-48 FHDPATQIGV
+48 FHDPATQMGV
-58 LDRVVQEFVNR
+58 LDQVVQEFVSR

-97 CMLALRKADIG
+97 GMLALRKADIG

-129 NGPYFAETIISS
+129 NGPYFAETIINS

-168 KQAVSNLSAW
+168 KQAISNLSGW
-178 SPIDSFVGVVLSAG
+178 SPVDSLVGLVLSAG
-192 ILLVLAIIAVN
+192 IMLALATIAVN

-237 FKTVLGVA
+237 FKTVLGLA

-252 LLVGIGN
+252 LLVGVGN
-259 DLLTSFYGKMSK
+259 NLLTSFYAKMNK

-278 LGVMLVFCLALLIL
+278 LGVMLVFCLALLTL
-292 TNQIPKMVA
+292 TGQVPKMVA
-301 GIVSGGGGGGAGVS
+301 GIISGGGGGGGAGG
-315 SFGAGAIAGAAFG
+315 FGAGAIAGAALG
-328 AAGTATAAASMAG
+328 AAGTAAGAASMAG
-341 SAVMGGAQNIAGGA
+341 SAVMSGAQNISGGA
-355 SAIKAAMQKAQGSME
+355 SALKAAIQKAQASADGGSD
-370 SNAGMPSLG
+370 MPSLG
-379 AGSSSRNSES
+379 AGSS
-389 DSGSLQAA
+389 DCSGSSTESPLQAA
-397 MGFDSSSQ
+397 MGFDSSSEP
-405 SGGMMQKAAS
+405 GGMMQKAAS
-415 LAVGT
+415 LAAGT
-420 TSELAKG
+420 ASELAKG

-439 ASKFQEKAGQT
+439 VSNFQEKASQT
-450 LGGQLASI
+450 LGGQLASS

-465 DGDSLSAAGQGDSD
+465 DGDSLSAAGQDDSD
-479 MDDEVA
+479 MNDEIA

>member
-1 MSLQSCA
+1 MNTIKSIL
-8 APTPCQPTRR
+8 
-18 SGDVM
+18 
-23 KTMKCISLL
+23 LL

-48 FHDPATQIGV
+48 FHDPATQMGV
-58 LDRVVQEFVNR
+58 LDQVVHEFVSR

-97 CMLALRKADIG
+97 GMLALRKADIG

-168 KQAVSNLSAW
+168 KQAVSNLSGW

-192 ILLVLAIIAVN
+192 IMLALATIAVN

-237 FKTVLGVA
+237 FKTVLGLA
-245 VQLLVMI
+245 VELLVMI
-252 LLVGIGN
+252 LLVGVGN
-259 DLLTSFYGKMSK
+259 NLLTSFYAKMNK

-278 LGVMLVFCLALLIL
+278 LGVMLVFCLALLTL
-292 TNQIPKMVA
+292 TGQVPKMVA
-301 GIVSGGGGGGAGVS
+301 GIISGGGGGGAGG
-315 SFGAGAIAGAAFG
+315 FGAGAIAGAALG
-328 AAGTATAAASMAG
+328 GAGTAAGAASMAG

-355 SAIKAAMQKAQGSME
+355 SAIKAAIQKAQGSAD
-370 SNAGMPSLG
+370 SGSGMPSLG
-379 AGSSSRNSES
+379 AGSSEKGS
-389 DSGSLQAA
+389 DSGSSLQAA
-397 MGFDSSSQ
+397 MGLDSSSQ

-415 LAVGT
+415 LAAGAA
-420 TSELAKG
+420 SELAKG

-439 ASKFQEKAGQT
+439 ASNFQEKASQT
-450 LGGQLASI
+450 LGGKLAST

-479 MDDEVA
+479 MDDEIA
-485 EFVNR
+485 QFVNR

>member
-1 MSLQSCA
+1 M
-8 APTPCQPTRR
+8 RIIR
-18 SGDVM
+18 S
-23 KTMKCISLL
+23 T
-32 SLLLSLYSAG
+32 LLLCLFFSLYSAG

-48 FHDPATQIGV
+48 FHDPATQTGV
-58 LDRVVQEFVNR
+58 LDQVIQEFVSR

-97 CMLALRKADIG
+97 GMLALRKADIG

-129 NGPYFAETIISS
+129 NGPYFAETIINS

-168 KQAVSNLSAW
+168 KQAISNLSGW
-178 SPIDSFVGVVLSAG
+178 SPVDSLVGLVLSAG
-192 ILLVLAIIAVN
+192 IMLALATIAVN

-237 FKTVLGVA
+237 FKTVLGLA
-245 VQLLVMI
+245 VELLVMI
-252 LLVGIGN
+252 LLVGVGN
-259 DLLTSFYGKMSK
+259 NLLTSFYAKMNK

-278 LGVMLVFCLALLIL
+278 LGVMLVFCLALLTL
-292 TNQIPKMVA
+292 TGQVPKMVA
-301 GIVSGGGGGGAGVS
+301 GIISGGGGGGGGGAGG
-315 SFGAGAIAGAAFG
+315 FGAGAIAGAALG
-328 AAGTATAAASMAG
+328 AAGTAAGAASMAG
-341 SAVMGGAQNIAGGA
+341 SAVMSGAQNISGGA
-355 SAIKAAMQKAQGSME
+355 SAIKAAIQKAQGSADGG
-370 SNAGMPSLG
+370 SGMPSLG
-379 AGSSSRNSES
+379 AGSSEKGS
-389 DSGSLQAA
+389 DSASSLQAA
-397 MGFDSSSQ
+397 MGIDSSNQ

-415 LAVGT
+415 LAAGT
-420 TSELAKG
+420 ASELAKG
-427 AGSLIKE
+427 AGSMIKE

-439 ASKFQEKAGQT
+439 VSNFQEKASQT
-450 LGGQLASI
+450 LGGQLASS

-465 DGDSLSAAGQGDSD
+465 DGDSLSAAGPDDDD
-479 MDDEVA
+479 MDDEIA
-485 EFVNR
+485 QFVNR

>member
-1 MSLQSCA
+1 MRIIKS
-8 APTPCQPTRR
+8 T
-18 SGDVM
+18 
-23 KTMKCISLL
+23 
-32 SLLLSLYSAG
+32 LLLGLFFSLYSAG

-48 FHDPATQIGV
+48 FHDPATQTGV
-58 LDRVVQEFVNR
+58 LDQVIQEFVSR

-97 CMLALRKADIG
+97 GMLALRKADIG

-129 NGPYFAETIISS
+129 NGPYFAETIINS

-168 KQAVSNLSAW
+168 KQAISNLSGW
-178 SPIDSFVGVVLSAG
+178 SPVDSLVGLVLSAG
-192 ILLVLAIIAVN
+192 IMLALATIAVN

-228 WTSDMAINY
+228 WTSDMSINY
-237 FKTVLGVA
+237 FKTVLGLA

-252 LLVGIGN
+252 LLVGVGN
-259 DLLTSFYGKMSK
+259 NLLTSFYAKMNK

-278 LGVMLVFCLALLIL
+278 LGVMLVFCLALLTL
-292 TNQIPKMVA
+292 TGQVPKMVA
-301 GIVSGGGGGGAGVS
+301 GIISGGGGGGAGG
-315 SFGAGAIAGAAFG
+315 FGAGAIAGAALG
-328 AAGTATAAASMAG
+328 AAGTAAGAASMAG
-341 SAVMGGAQNIAGGA
+341 SAVMSGAQNISGGA
-355 SAIKAAMQKAQGSME
+355 SAIKAAIQKAQGSADGG
-370 SNAGMPSLG
+370 SGMPSLG
-379 AGSSSRNSES
+379 AGASDKGS
-389 DSGSLQAA
+389 DSGSSLKAA
-397 MGFDSSSQ
+397 MGIDSSNQ

-415 LAVGT
+415 LAAGAA
-420 TSELAKG
+420 SELAKG
-427 AGSLIKE
+427 TSSLIKE

-439 ASKFQEKAGQT
+439 ASNFQEKASQT
-450 LGGQLASI
+450 IGGQLAST

-465 DGDSLSAAGQGDSD
+465 DGNSLSAAGHDDDD
-479 MDDEVA
+479 MDDEIA

>member
-1 MSLQSCA
+1 MRIIKS
-8 APTPCQPTRR
+8 T
-18 SGDVM
+18 
-23 KTMKCISLL
+23 
-32 SLLLSLYSAG
+32 LLLGLFFFLYSAG

-48 FHDPATQIGV
+48 FHDPATHTGV
-58 LDRVVQEFVNR
+58 LDQVIQEFVSR

-97 CMLALRKADIG
+97 GMLALRKADIG

-129 NGPYFAETIISS
+129 NGPYFAETIINS

-168 KQAVSNLSAW
+168 KQAVSNLSGW
-178 SPIDSFVGVVLSAG
+178 NPIDSFVGMVLSAG
-192 ILLVLAIIAVN
+192 IMLALATIAVN
-203 MLLLLISGWIL
+203 MLLLLVSGWIL

-237 FKTVLGVA
+237 FKTVLGLA

-252 LLVGIGN
+252 LLVGVGN
-259 DLLTSFYGKMSK
+259 NLLTSFYAKMNK

-278 LGVMLVFCLALLIL
+278 LGVMLVFCLALLTL
-292 TNQIPKMVA
+292 TGQVPKMVA
-301 GIVSGGGGGGAGVS
+301 GIISGGGGGGGAGG
-315 SFGAGAIAGAAFG
+315 FGAGAIAGAALG
-328 AAGTATAAASMAG
+328 AAGTAAGAASMAG
-341 SAVMGGAQNIAGGA
+341 SAVMSGAQNISGGA
-355 SAIKAAMQKAQGSME
+355 SAIKAAIQKAQGSADGG
-370 SNAGMPSLG
+370 SGMPSLG
-379 AGSSSRNSES
+379 AGSSEKAS
-389 DSGSLQAA
+389 DSGSSLKAA
-397 MGFDSSSQ
+397 MGIDSSNQ

-415 LAVGT
+415 VAAGAA
-420 TSELAKG
+420 SELAKG

-439 ASKFQEKAGQT
+439 VSNFQEKASQT
-450 LGGQLASI
+450 IGGQLAST

-465 DGDSLSAAGQGDSD
+465 DGNSLSAAGHDD
-479 MDDEVA
+479 DDIDDEIA

>member
-1 MSLQSCA
+1 MRIIKS
-8 APTPCQPTRR
+8 T
-18 SGDVM
+18 
-23 KTMKCISLL
+23 
-32 SLLLSLYSAG
+32 LLLGLFFSLYSAG

-48 FHDPATQIGV
+48 FHDPATQTGV
-58 LDRVVQEFVNR
+58 LDQVIQEFVSR

-97 CMLALRKADIG
+97 GMLALRKADIG

-129 NGPYFAETIISS
+129 NGPYFAETIINS

-168 KQAVSNLSAW
+168 KQAISNLSGW
-178 SPIDSFVGVVLSAG
+178 NPIDSFVGMVLSAG
-192 ILLVLAIIAVN
+192 IMLALATIAVN

-237 FKTVLGVA
+237 FKTVLGLA

-252 LLVGIGN
+252 LLVGVGN
-259 DLLTSFYGKMSK
+259 NLLTSFYAKMNK

-278 LGVMLVFCLALLIL
+278 LGVMLVFCLALLTL
-292 TNQIPKMVA
+292 TGQAPKMVA
-301 GIVSGGGGGGAGVS
+301 GIISGGGGGGGAGG
-315 SFGAGAIAGAAFG
+315 FGAGAIAGAALG
-328 AAGTATAAASMAG
+328 AAGTAAGAASMAG
-341 SAVMGGAQNIAGGA
+341 SAVMSGAQNISGGA
-355 SAIKAAMQKAQGSME
+355 SAIKAAIQKAQGSADGG
-370 SNAGMPSLG
+370 SGMPSLG
-379 AGSSSRNSES
+379 AGSSDKGS
-389 DSGSLQAA
+389 DSGSSLKAA
-397 MGFDSSSQ
+397 MGIDSSNQ
-405 SGGMMQKAAS
+405 SGGMMQKATSMA
-415 LAVGT
+415 AGT
-420 TSELAKG
+420 VSELAKG
-427 AGSLIKE
+427 AGSMIKE

-439 ASKFQEKAGQT
+439 VSNFQEKASQT
-450 LGGQLASI
+450 LGGQLAST

-465 DGDSLSAAGQGDSD
+465 DGDSLSAAGQDD
-479 MDDEVA
+479 DNMDDEIA
-485 EFVNR
+485 QFVNR
-490 DRGSAT
+490 DRSSAT

>member
-1 MSLQSCA
+1 
-8 APTPCQPTRR
+8 
-18 SGDVM
+18 M
-23 KTMKCISLL
+23 KTIKSILLL
-32 SLLLSLYSAG
+32 SLILSLYSAS

-48 FHDPATQIGV
+48 FHDPATQMGV
-58 LDRVVQEFVNR
+58 LDQVVQEFVSR

-97 CMLALRKADIG
+97 GMLALRKADIG

-129 NGPYFAETIISS
+129 NGPYFAETIIDS

-168 KQAVSNLSAW
+168 KQAVSNLSGW
-178 SPIDSFVGVVLSAG
+178 NPIDSFVGMVLSAG
-192 ILLVLAIIAVN
+192 IMLALATIAVN

-237 FKTVLGVA
+237 FKTVLGLA

-252 LLVGIGN
+252 LLVGVGN
-259 DLLTSFYGKMSK
+259 NLLTSFYAKMNK

-278 LGVMLVFCLALLIL
+278 LGVMLVFCLALLTL
-292 TNQIPKMVA
+292 TGQVPKMVA
-301 GIVSGGGGGGAGVS
+301 GIISGGGGGGGAGG
-315 SFGAGAIAGAAFG
+315 FGAGAIAGAALG
-328 AAGTATAAASMAG
+328 AAGTAAGAASMAG
-341 SAVMGGAQNIAGGA
+341 SAVMSGAQNISGGA
-355 SAIKAAMQKAQGSME
+355 SAIKAAIQKAQGSADGG
-370 SNAGMPSLG
+370 SGMPSLG
-379 AGSSSRNSES
+379 AGSSGKGSES
-389 DSGSLQAA
+389 GSESPLQAA
-397 MGFDSSSQ
+397 MGLDSSNQ

-415 LAVGT
+415 LAAGT
-420 TSELAKG
+420 ASELAKG

-439 ASKFQEKAGQT
+439 VSNFQEKASQP
-450 LGGQLASI
+450 LGGQLASS
-458 IQGEPSF
+458 IQDEPSF
-465 DGDSLSAAGQGDSD
+465 EGDSLAAAGQDDSD
-479 MDDEVA
+479 MDDEIA
-485 EFVNR
+485 QFVNR

>member
-1 MSLQSCA
+1 MRTIKS
-8 APTPCQPTRR
+8 
-18 SGDVM
+18 
-23 KTMKCISLL
+23 I
-32 SLLLSLYSAG
+32 LLLSLILSLYSVG

-48 FHDPATQIGV
+48 FHDPATQVGV
-58 LDRVVQEFVNR
+58 LDQVVQEFVTR

-97 CMLALRKADIG
+97 GMLALRKADIG

-141 LRQIGDNAAGT
+141 LRQIGDRAAGT
-152 AGLSP
+152 TGLSP

-168 KQAVSNLSAW
+168 KQAVSNLSAL

-237 FKTVLGVA
+237 FKTVLGLA

-292 TNQIPKMVA
+292 TNQVPKMVA
-301 GIVSGGGGGGAGVS
+301 GIVSGGGGSAGVS

-328 AAGTATAAASMAG
+328 AVGTASAAASMAG

-355 SAIKAAMQKAQGSME
+355 SAIKAAMQRAQGTME
-370 SNAGMPSLG
+370 SGAGMSSLG
-379 AGSSSRNSES
+379 ASSSSHGSET
-389 DSGSLQAA
+389 GAGALHAA
-397 MGFDSSSQ
+397 MGLNPSSQ

-439 ASKFQEKAGQT
+439 AIKFQEKAGQT

-458 IQGEPSF
+458 IRGEPSF

-479 MDDEVA
+479 MDDEIA

-490 DRGSAT
+490 DRGSAI